1 MAKGL
6 FATYHPAVCMLFFLA
21 AIGFAFST
29 QHPVYVVL
37 ACAMSGA
44 CLVYLRGWR
53 PFLRTMGTCVPL
65 VVFVGLLNSLFN
77 AAGVTILWQW
87 GPFCVCVEGLWYGV
101 AMGGMLIAVLLWF
114 ACYNEVMTEDK
125 FTYLFGRRLPT
136 VSLMVTMISRWGPR
150 MVSRGRSVH
159 DSQEALI
166 GGYDQSRRGRLR
178 RGVRMATVL
187 VGLGMEDSIQTA
199 DSMSARGYGSATRT
213 SYARFRWHA
222 RECVV
227 LGVLC
232 ALIVANVALLVID
245 AGAFAYYPR
254 VSPVGLSW
262 GYATYAL
269 MLGMPFFVELERV
282 RRPWR
287 GSSFCGQP
295 RARAGVPDAKKMGGS
310 AT

>member
-6 FATYHPAVCMLFFLA
+6 FATYHPAACMLFFLA
-21 AIGFAFST
+21 AVGFAFST
-29 QHPVYVVL
+29 QHPVYVAL
-37 ACAMSGA
+37 SCAMSGTY
-44 CLVYLRGWR
+44 LVYLRGWR
-53 PFLRTMGTCVPL
+53 PFLRTMGMCIPL

-77 AAGVTILWQW
+77 AAV
-87 GPFCVCVEGLWYGV
+87 
-101 AMGGMLIAVLLWF
+101 LIAVLLWF

-125 FTYLFGRRLPT
+125 FIYLFGRRLPT
-136 VSLMVTMISRWGPR
+136 VSLMVTMISRWVPR

-166 GGYDQSRRGRLR
+166 GGYGQSGRSKLH

-222 RECVV
+222 RERVV

-232 ALIVANVALLVID
+232 VLVVASALLLATDV
-245 AGAFAYYPR
+245 GRFTFYPL
-254 VSPVGLSW
+254 VSPVELSW

-269 MLGMPFFVELERV
+269 MLGMPFWVELERL

-287 GSSFCGQP
+287 GSTN
-295 RARAGVPDAKKMGGS
+295 AKQQCSRVGIHGYD
-310 AT
+310 

>member
-21 AIGFAFST
+21 AIGFSFST

-37 ACAMSGA
+37 SCVMSSA
-44 CLVYLRGWR
+44 YLVYLRGWR

-77 AAGVTILWQW
+77 AAGATILWQW
-87 GPFCVCVEGLWYGV
+87 GPFCVCVEGLCYGV
-101 AMGGMLIAVLLWF
+101 AMGGMLTAVLLWF

-136 VSLMVTMISRWGPR
+136 VSLMVTMISRWTPR
-150 MVSRGRSVH
+150 MVSRGRNIH

-166 GGYDQSRRGRLR
+166 GGYDQSRRGMLH

-187 VGLGMEDSIQTA
+187 VGLGMEDAIQTA

-222 RECVV
+222 RERVV
-227 LGVLC
+227 LGVFC
-232 ALIVANVALLVID
+232 ALIAASATLLATD
-245 AGAFAYYPR
+245 AGAFTFYPL
-254 VSPVGLSW
+254 VSPVEPSW

-269 MLGMPFFVELERV
+269 MLGMPFWVELERL
-282 RRPWR
+282 RIPWY
-287 GSSFCGQP
+287 SSSHGKQP
-295 RARAGVPDAKKMGGS
+295 LTRASVHGYE
-310 AT
+310 

>member
-21 AIGFAFST
+21 AIGFGFST
-29 QHPVYVVL
+29 QHPAYVAL
-37 ACAMSGA
+37 SCSMSGA
-44 CLVYLRGWR
+44 YLVYLRGWR
-53 PFLRTMGTCVPL
+53 PFLRTMGMCVPL

-77 AAGVTILWQW
+77 AAGATVLWQW
-87 GPFCVCVEGLWYGV
+87 GPFSVCAEGLCYGV
-101 AMGGMLIAVLLWF
+101 AMGGMLAAVLLWF

-136 VSLMVTMISRWGPR
+136 VSLMVTMVSRWIPR

-166 GGYDQSRRGRLR
+166 GGYDRSKRGMLR

-199 DSMSARGYGSATRT
+199 DSMSARGYGATIRT

-227 LGVLC
+227 MGVLVV
-232 ALIVANVALLVID
+232 LIAANAVLLVAD
-245 AGAFAYYPR
+245 AGAFTYYPR
-254 VSPVGLSW
+254 VAAVEPSW

-269 MLGMPFFVELERV
+269 MLGTPFWVELERLRV
-282 RRPWR
+282 PWR
-287 GSSFCGQP
+287 GSSYGKQSCTRVGAHG
-295 RARAGVPDAKKMGGS
+295 RE
-310 AT
+310 

>member
-29 QHPVYVVL
+29 QHPAYVALSYTV
-37 ACAMSGA
+37 SGA
-44 CLVYLRGWR
+44 YLVYLRGWR
-53 PFLRTMGTCVPL
+53 PSLRTMGTCVPL

-77 AAGVTILWQW
+77 AAGATILWQW
-87 GPFCVCVEGLWYGV
+87 GPFCICVEGLWYGL
-101 AMGGMLIAVLLWF
+101 AMGGMLTAVLLWF

-136 VSLMVTMISRWGPR
+136 VSLMVTMISRWVPR
-150 MVSRGRSVH
+150 MVSRGRGIH

-166 GGYDQSRRGRLR
+166 GGYDQSKRGKLH

-199 DSMSARGYGSATRT
+199 DSMSARGYGSAART

-222 RECVV
+222 RERVV
-227 LGVLC
+227 LGVFG
-232 ALIVANVALLVID
+232 ALIAVNVALLVID
-245 AGAFAYYPR
+245 AGTFAFYPR
-254 VSPVGLSW
+254 VSTVELSW

-269 MLGMPFFVELERV
+269 MLGMPFWVELERL
-282 RRPWR
+282 RRPR
-287 GSSFCGQP
+287 HGGSNSKQHGS
-295 RARAGVPDAKKMGGS
+295 RAGMHGYD
-310 AT
+310 